1 MGTHGRTQR
10 SHDELHPLVYKTV
23 AGLTLWLVLSIW
35 VLFSGASY
43 TSLNLSV
50 ITFFFLILLAIP
62 TLLWMTWRRNADDV
76 SDDTE
81 AFREWIAASF
91 SAGNGKLSGREAA
104 LQILLPIAGAA
115 FGMTIFGLVFYFAVP
130 QPY

>member
-1 MGTHGRTQR
+1 MDDLAAQR
-10 SHDELHPLVYKTV
+10 
-23 AGLTLWLVLSIW
+23 
-35 VLFSGASY
+35 
-43 TSLNLSV
+43 
-50 ITFFFLILLAIP
+50 
-62 TLLWMTWRRNADDV
+62 RRC

-91 SAGNGKLSGREAA
+91 SAGYGTLSGREAA
-104 LQILLPIAGAA
+104 LQILLPIAAVA